1 MKRLPLVVGLHCVQ
15 PNLHNCKPKVIHD
28 FFGIAESTGQKKS
41 REIREI
47 LKMETF
53 SPEWTLPSRLGD
65 NPMVWMLQVNGLI
78 GRQ

>member
-1 MKRLPLVVGLHCVQ
+1 
-15 PNLHNCKPKVIHD
+15 
-28 FFGIAESTGQKKS
+28 
-41 REIREI
+41 
-47 LKMETF
+47 METF